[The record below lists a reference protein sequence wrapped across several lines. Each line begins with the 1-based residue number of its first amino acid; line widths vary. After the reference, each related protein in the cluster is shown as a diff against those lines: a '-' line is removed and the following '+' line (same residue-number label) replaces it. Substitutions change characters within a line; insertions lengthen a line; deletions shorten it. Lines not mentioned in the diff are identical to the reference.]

1 MELFRPELDALRAGE
16 DSFTEV
22 LERRRSIRGRGGAPL
37 TARQLGEFLFR
48 CARVRRLQE
57 TPEGEMTDRPYPG
70 AGARYELE
78 LYPVVHAC
86 EGVPAGLYHY
96 CPVRHQLEPLGGVTE
111 EVTALLSSTQ
121 LPQPPDV
128 LFVIAAR
135 FQRVSWST
143 SRPPMR

>member
-1 MELFRPELDALRAGE
+1 
-16 DSFTEV
+16 
-22 LERRRSIRGRGGAPL
+22 
-37 TARQLGEFLFR
+37 
-48 CARVRRLQE
+48 
-57 TPEGEMTDRPYPG
+57 MTDRPYPG

-96 CPVRHQLEPLGGVTE
+96 CPLRHQLEPLGGVTE

-135 FQRVSWST
+135 FQRVSWKYEST
-143 SRPPMR
+143 AYALILRDTGALQQTMYLAATAMRLSPCAIGQGDPDLFCRVSGTGYYEESVVGEFALSGPPP